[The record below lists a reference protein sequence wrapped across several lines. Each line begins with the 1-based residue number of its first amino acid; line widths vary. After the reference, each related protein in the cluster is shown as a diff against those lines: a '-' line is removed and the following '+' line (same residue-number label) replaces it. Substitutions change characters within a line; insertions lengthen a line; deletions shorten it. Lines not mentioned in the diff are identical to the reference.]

1 MKILFCAL
9 ALPAAM
15 FATAA
20 SAQVS
25 FVNAAGNFNTPEPST
40 ATVGLADS
48 DGLAGNEYVSL
59 GTPSA
64 GQDTFLR
71 FASAGGQPVTIGSQ
85 FSLGTLTYGNFETVA
100 NTAPASILF
109 DVTTSLD
116 YLGSSIVAG
125 PFVYQFLFDFT
136 LNARPCAYASTVP
149 CADLVTF
156 ATPGVQTKTFSIG
169 GERLTLYIDGF
180 RNASGGVVT
189 SFIGDEFTESSA
201 TLVGRF
207 GVSAIPEPTTWALMI
222 LGFGAIGAAARRRRA
237 SFGGRELSQLA

>member
-85 FSLGTLTYGNFETVA
+85 FSLGTLTYGNFELRKGGRFERVGDATELPLDGEESHLRLERRGGTVIGSVSPDGIRWTPLEPLKVDLPGKVQVGIA
-100 NTAPASILF
+100 AVHNTE
-109 DVTTSLD
+109 T
-116 YLGSSIVAG
+116 
-125 PFVYQFLFDFT
+125 PFEPNF
-136 LNARPCAYASTVP
+136 
-149 CADLVTF
+149 
-156 ATPGVQTKTFSIG
+156 
-169 GERLTLYIDGF
+169 EGF
-180 RNASGGVVT
+180 RL
-189 SFIGDEFTESSA
+189 F
-201 TLVGRF
+201 R
-207 GVSAIPEPTTWALMI
+207 
-222 LGFGAIGAAARRRRA
+222 
-237 SFGGRELSQLA
+237 